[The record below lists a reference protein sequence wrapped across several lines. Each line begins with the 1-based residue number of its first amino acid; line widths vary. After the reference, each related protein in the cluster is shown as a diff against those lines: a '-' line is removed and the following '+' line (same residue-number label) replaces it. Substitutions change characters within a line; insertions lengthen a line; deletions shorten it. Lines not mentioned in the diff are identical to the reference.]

1 MEELK
6 DLAYIINRYSVR
18 NIDVITNPEK
28 KKTKDE
34 LRYWEFY
41 VGIDKD
47 TWKTDDEAAQHFG
60 YQSKGDKGFRRLKEG
75 LKERLINSTFFL
87 DLSSSEFSDYHRK
100 TQEALRLTSIAENLG
115 KRGAFD
121 IYFDIAEKAL
131 ALSIETD
138 NIILVIQNVTSLR
151 SFYAVRPKLQK
162 DYERLSKIYTTYWPM
177 LQIELEAHND
187 YLYIISNLTNKK
199 GHKKDFAATASDMFS
214 KYEDKLSV
222 FPNLKF
228 QVYARV
234 IHLFSK
240 LLVHNWAS
248 GVEICD
254 AAIKYLTNKKCIGR
268 DYIGSFN
275 TQKSSCLLMMG
286 KYEEALKTLDI
297 GKEMVV
303 MGKSSWFK
311 NREIAA
317 VTNLYAENYQASW
330 DLVLMALNHER
341 FKIISEVDQ
350 ETWRLYFGYL
360 HFIGKVENK
369 SYWEKDGQ
377 PASRF
382 RLSRLMNE
390 MPNYIQDKRGGN
402 IPLLILQVLFLLSDL
417 KDNKDNFDIICNKID
432 AIKKYSSRNLDDKS
446 EHFRSD
452 CFIHLLGLLPKH
464 LHDPKT
470 LIKTAHTTL
479 HRMSTVQV
487 EVMDNSFEVEV
498 VPYERQWAWIM
509 CYIELAASK

>member
-6 DLAYIINRYSVR
+6 DLVYILNRYTVR

-47 TWKTDDEAAQHFG
+47 TWKTEDEAAQHFG
-60 YQSKGDKGFRRLKEG
+60 YSSKGDKGFRRLKDN
-75 LKERLINSTFFL
+75 LKEKLLSAILFT
-87 DLSSSEFSDYHRK
+87 DLSSSEFTDYQRK
-100 TQEALRLTSIAENLG
+100 SQEAAKLSSIADHLHR
-115 KRGAFD
+115 RGATI
-121 IYFDIAEKAL
+121 IYFEVAEKAL
-131 ALSIETD
+131 SLAIETESVFQ
-138 NIILVIQNVTSLR
+138 IIQITSTIRLY
-151 SFYAVRPKLQK
+151 YAVRPKLVK
-162 DYERLSKIYTTYWPM
+162 DFERVSKIFDKYWPL
-177 LQIELEAHND
+177 LQLELGAQRD
-187 YLYIISNLTNKK
+187 YILLCSNLINKK
-199 GHKKDFAATASDMFS
+199 GYKKEFVPLAVEMYK
-214 KYEDKLSV
+214 KYENHLDGNKTLLFNVYSR
-222 FPNLKF
+222 LIEI
-228 QVYARV
+228 YARILNHEWHKGLLSCNIALKSLDPYKERASSYRV
-234 IHLFSK
+234 TFS
-240 LLVHNWAS
+240 
-248 GVEICD
+248 
-254 AAIKYLTNKKCIGR
+254 
-268 DYIGSFN
+268 
-275 TQKSSCLLMMG
+275 TQKASCLLMLG
-286 KYEEALKTLDI
+286 KYDESLITLTSVIDLVSE
-297 GKEMVV
+297 G
-303 MGKSSWFK
+303 SLSWFK

-330 DLVLMALNHER
+330 DLVQMALNHER

-369 SYWEKDGQ
+369 SYWENDDQ

-382 RLSRLMNE
+382 RLARLMNE

-417 KDNKDNFDIICNKID
+417 KDNKVNYDIICNRID

-464 LHDPKT
+464 LYDPKT

-479 HRMSTVQV
+479 HRMSTVQA
-487 EVMDNSFEVEV
+487 EVVDNSFEVEV
-498 VPYERQWAWIM
+498 VPYERQWTWIM
-509 CYIELAASK
+509 YYVEQAAST